1 MTANHYAGAPVDE
14 RPLGELFSDMT
25 SQVQDLLRKEV
36 ELAKIET
43 KDQVAKA
50 TKAGAMLAAAGV
62 AGFFAALLLAFAA
75 AWGLAEAIP
84 TGLAFLA
91 VGLLFAVI
99 GALLLTAGRKKLET
113 FKPVPEETLKTLR
126 DDVQVAKGS
135 LSRGASSTP
144 SRPMVRSWNG

>member
-1 MTANHYAGAPVDE
+1 MTANHYADPPVDD
-14 RPLGELFSDMT
+14 RPLGELFSEMT

-36 ELAKIET
+36 ELAKLET
-43 KDQVAKA
+43 KDQVSKA
-50 TKAGAMLAAAGV
+50 TKAGALLAAAGV

-99 GALLLTAGRKKLET
+99 GGLMATAGRKKLAS
-113 FKPVPEETLKTLR
+113 FKPVPEQTIKTLR
-126 DDVQVAKGS
+126 DDVEVAKGS
-135 LSRGASSTP
+135 LSRGASTAP
-144 SRPMVRSWNG
+144 SRPMTRSWNG

>member
-1 MTANHYAGAPVDE
+1 MTANHYAGAPADE

>member
-1 MTANHYAGAPVDE
+1 VTADRWGHDTVDE
-14 RPLGELFSDMT
+14 RPLGELFSDMS

-36 ELAKIET
+36 ELAKLET
-43 KDQVAKA
+43 KDQVTKA

-62 AGFFAALLLAFAA
+62 AGFFALLLVAFAA

-84 TGLAFLA
+84 AGLAFLA

-99 GALLLTAGRKKLET
+99 GGILATAGKRKLES
-113 FKPVPEETLKTLR
+113 FKPVPEQTLKTLR

-135 LSRGASSTP
+135 LARGASGTP
-144 SRPMVRSWNG
+144 VRPMVRSSHG

>member
-1 MTANHYAGAPVDE
+1 MTANHYADPPVDD
-14 RPLGELFSDMT
+14 RPLGELFSEMT

-36 ELAKIET
+36 ELAKLET
-43 KDQVAKA
+43 KDQVSKA
-50 TKAGAMLAAAGV
+50 TKAGALLAAAGV

-99 GALLLTAGRKKLET
+99 GGLMATAGRKKLAS
-113 FKPVPEETLKTLR
+113 FKPVPEQTIKTLR
-126 DDVQVAKGS
+126 DDVEVAKGS
-135 LSRGASSTP
+135 LSRGASTTP
-144 SRPMVRSWNG
+144 SRPMTRSWNG

>member
-1 MTANHYAGAPVDE
+1 MDD

-25 SQVQDLLRKEV
+25 SQVQALLRKEV
-36 ELAKIET
+36 ELAKMET
-43 KDQVAKA
+43 KDQMAKA
-50 TKAGAMLAAAGV
+50 TKAGAMLAAAGM

-91 VGLLFAVI
+91 VGLLFAVMA
-99 GALLLTAGRKKLET
+99 GLLLTAGRKKLET
-113 FKPVPEETLKTLR
+113 FKPVPEQTLRTLR

-135 LSRGASSTP
+135 LSRGASSTSSGP
-144 SRPMVRSWNG
+144 IVRSWNG